1 MGTQRSNTQHLLEER
16 YLGLSEVIAD
26 KLNLSTASSLSSV
39 GLTQADMY
47 RVTKHWVLNY
57 KKLQAIQPDLLSSFI
72 DELRQSEVKHILRT
86 NQWTKS
92 VRCIGGEQSISS
104 QGIEALLG
112 SKVEPE
118 ITKFC
123 VYESKGFKYVIQIN
137 LLNYKEVNESVIKAK
152 ITNLT
157 HEQPSDVSILL
168 LTNSKAE
175 VQGLF
180 NTSTYEMDFSEP
192 VVILSNSAE
201 NLPEWCDIMEQEND
215 SLVLR

>member
-137 LLNYKEVNESVIKAK
+137 LLNYKEVNE
-152 ITNLT
+152 
-157 HEQPSDVSILL
+157 DVSILL